1 LKDIGNIIQLVI
13 KDLGIEN
20 PIRGYKA
27 LTIWPDIVGKRI
39 SNVTQPIKI
48 KNGKIFIK
56 VRTDSWRNEL
66 IFYKKDIIQKL
77 NASLGS
83 SVIKDIVLL

>member
-1 LKDIGNIIQLVI
+1 LKDIGNILQNVI

-27 LTIWPDIVGKRI
+27 LIIWPDIVGKRI
-39 SNVTQPIKI
+39 SGATQPIKI

-66 IFYKKDIIQKL
+66 IFYKMDIIQKL

-83 SVIKDIVLL
+83 SIVKDIVLL